1 MEEIERVGRAS
12 SVNLEPKVVQ
22 ETVDYIEGSIDEM
35 QASMQSDFLAGRP
48 LELEAL
54 NGAVVRAGKD
64 AKVPT
69 PINDVI
75 YAMLKPYLMGRLEK
89 T

>member
-1 MEEIERVGRAS
+1 MVVS
-12 SVNLEPKVVQ
+12 S
-22 ETVDYIEGSIDEM
+22 
-35 QASMQSDFLAGRP
+35 AGRP

-64 AKVPT
+64 ANVPT

-75 YAMLKPYLMGRLEK
+75 YAMLKPYMLGNFDMPGTFDK
-89 T
+89 S

>member
-1 MEEIERVGRAS
+1 M
-12 SVNLEPKVVQ
+12 K
-22 ETVDYIEGSIDEM
+22 
-35 QASMQSDFLAGRP
+35 
-48 LELEAL
+48 AL

-64 AKVPT
+64 ANVAT

-75 YAMLKPYLMGRLEK
+75 YAMLKPYMLGSFDK